1 MKLDFPAS
9 WQVVPCRM
17 NGHSAP
23 ELTSDQII
31 KAFSHPIGTSPLSK
45 QARGKKNVAIIFD
58 DNSRPTPT
66 ATLLPYILEEL
77 KEAGLPDKSIRLIC
91 ATGCHAA
98 HTYLDFEKK
107 LGTNVLDRFPV
118 YNHNIYEN
126 CTYAGK
132 TSQGTELYVNSEV
145 MNCDLKIGIGSVIT
159 HPQTGFGGG
168 GKIILPGVSSIE
180 SIEHY
185 HSLEFKAR
193 TEGKGNTIGM
203 GNYTE
208 NPLVKDFQ
216 EAAGLAALDFKIDV
230 IINGL
235 GKACAIFC
243 GDAQSEFYS
252 AVEYAVPHYATK
264 PVPATD
270 VAVVNT
276 FCKGNE
282 AIIGMI
288 IGITMLTEKGGD
300 LVLIMD
306 CPAGQVVHYLIGS
319 FGKAVKGRHF
329 QAVNY
334 SLPWLKRV
342 IVLCPQFEH
351 SMADWLSIPGT
362 VWVKK
367 WCDVLELLEQDYP
380 AGAKAAIVP
389 DGTIQYL
396 VPNNS

>member
-9 WQVVPCRM
+9 WQVVPCLM

-23 ELTSDQII
+23 ELTSAQIK

-66 ATLLPYILEEL
+66 ATLLPYIIEEL

-107 LGTNVLDRFPV
+107 LGTNILDRFPV

-208 NPLVKDFQ
+208 NPLLKDFQ

-230 IINGL
+230 IINGH

-243 GDAQSEFYS
+243 GDVQSEFYS

-351 SMADWLSIPGT
+351 SMSDWLSIPGT